1 MELLMMVVH
10 PTATKDYL
18 AVWRLSGV
26 NASKEITPDVVK
38 AAALKHKDEASGDA
52 KKVIDVAADIEGA
65 ESEVLG
71 AGVLFTPQAVKG
83 IAESHL
89 KERTDYKE
97 CIVVDYCSSTLLWGK
112 DGEWET
118 MPLFTDDAGN
128 ADDAS
133 DTPLAELLKRVEV
146 SDLTAFTGEKAR
158 IRTERSVK
166 RHWPY
171 VLKVKKVREV
181 PDEELTGLR
190 KDIKGLRLLDIALET
205 GVVHLLV
212 PNCKDVRGGEAQ
224 RYLWHKQLARAIY
237 AFERDRVAQKK
248 MQAGQEKIL
257 IRYGES
263 ENPVCVAITAEAL
276 KRELTIDGEPEKGA
290 TKHVYTAD
298 DIAIIRYG
306 ERGWEWSYFDIGEG
320 KHLVQRTGQNGEGIF
335 VLKQSAWCLL
345 RDAVDFKAPA
355 TEEEMLAY
363 ILRSLNS

>member
-10 PTATKDYL
+10 PTAAKDYL

-52 KKVIDVAADIEGA
+52 KKVIDVVADIEGA

-71 AGVLFTPQAVKG
+71 VGVLFTPQAVKG

-89 KERTDYKE
+89 KERADYKE
-97 CIVVDYCSSTLLWGK
+97 CVVVDYCSSTLLWGK

-118 MPLFTDDAGN
+118 MPLFANETGD
-128 ADDAS
+128 ADDVS
-133 DTPLAELLKRVEV
+133 EIPLAVLLERVEV
-146 SDLTAFTGEKAR
+146 SDLTAFTGAGAAE
-158 IRTERSVK
+158 RTERSVK

-171 VLKVKKVREV
+171 VLNVKVREV
-181 PDEELTGLR
+181 PDGELTGLR
-190 KDIKGLRLLDIALET
+190 KVFKGLHLLDIAVET
-205 GVVHLLV
+205 GDVHLLV
-212 PNCKDVRGGEAQ
+212 PNCKDVRGEEAQ
-224 RYLWHKQLARAIY
+224 RYLWRKQMARAIY
-237 AFERDRVAQKK
+237 AFERDKDAHKK
-248 MQAGQEKIL
+248 LQSGQEKVL
-257 IRYGES
+257 IHYGES
-263 ENPVCVAITAEAL
+263 ANTVCVAIARETL
-276 KRELTIDGEPEKGA
+276 KRVLTIDGEPEKGA

-320 KHLVQRTGQNGEGIF
+320 KDLVQRTGQNGEGIF

-355 TEEEMLAY
+355 TEDEMIDSL
-363 ILRSLNS
+363 LRMMNS

>member
-26 NASKEITPDVVK
+26 NASKEVTPDNVR

-71 AGVLFTPQAVKG
+71 VGVLFTLQAVKG

-97 CIVVDYCSSTLLWGK
+97 CVVVDYCSSTLLWGK

-118 MPLFTDDAGN
+118 MPLLADNATDGDDAP
-128 ADDAS
+128 

-146 SDLTAFTGEKAR
+146 SDLTAFTGAGAAE
-158 IRTERSVK
+158 RTERSVK

-171 VLKVKKVREV
+171 VLNVKVREV
-181 PDEELTGLR
+181 PDGELTDLR
-190 KDIKGLRLLDIALET
+190 KAFKGLHLLDIAVET
-205 GVVHLLV
+205 GDVHLLV
-212 PNCKDVRGGEAQ
+212 PNCKDVRGEEVQ
-224 RYLWHKQLARAIY
+224 RYLWRKQMARAIY
-237 AFERDRVAQKK
+237 AFERDKGAHRK

-276 KRELTIDGEPEKGA
+276 KKELTSVE
-290 TKHVYTAD
+290 
-298 DIAIIRYG
+298 
-306 ERGWEWSYFDIGEG
+306 
-320 KHLVQRTGQNGEGIF
+320 
-335 VLKQSAWCLL
+335 
-345 RDAVDFKAPA
+345 
-355 TEEEMLAY
+355 
-363 ILRSLNS
+363 

>member
-26 NASKEITPDVVK
+26 NASKEIAPDVVR

-52 KKVIDVAADIEGA
+52 KKVIDVVADIEGA

-89 KERTDYKE
+89 KERPDYKE
-97 CIVVDYCSSTLLWGK
+97 CVVVDYCSSTLLWGK
-112 DGEWET
+112 DGEWKT

-133 DTPLAELLKRVEV
+133 DMPLAALLERVEV
-146 SDLTAFTGEKAR
+146 SDLTAFTGAGAAE
-158 IRTERSVK
+158 RTERSVK

-171 VLKVKKVREV
+171 VLNVKVREV
-181 PDEELTGLR
+181 PDGELTDLR
-190 KDIKGLRLLDIALET
+190 KAFKGLHLLDIAVET
-205 GVVHLLV
+205 GDVHLLV
-212 PNCKDVRGGEAQ
+212 PNCKDVRGEEAQ
-224 RYLWHKQLARAIY
+224 RYLWRKQMARAIY
-237 AFERDRVAQKK
+237 AFERDKDAHKK
-248 MQAGQEKIL
+248 LQSGQEKIL

-263 ENPVCVAITAEAL
+263 ENPVCVAIAREAL

-298 DIAIIRYG
+298 DITIIRYG

-355 TEEEMLAY
+355 TEDEMIDSL
-363 ILRSLNS
+363 LRMMNS

>member
-26 NASKEITPDVVK
+26 NASKEVTPDAVR

-52 KKVIDVAADIEGA
+52 KKVIDVVADIEGA

-89 KERTDYKE
+89 KERPDYKE
-97 CIVVDYCSSTLLWGK
+97 CVVVDYCSSTLLWGK

-118 MPLFTDDAGN
+118 MPLFTGAAGAGDDAP
-128 ADDAS
+128 

-146 SDLTAFTGEKAR
+146 SDLTAFTGADAAE
-158 IRTERSVK
+158 RTERSVK

-171 VLKVKKVREV
+171 MLDVKVREV
-181 PDEELTGLR
+181 PDGELADLR
-190 KDIKGLRLLDIALET
+190 KAFKRLHLLDIAVET
-205 GVVHLLV
+205 GDVHLLV
-212 PNCKDVRGGEAQ
+212 PNCKDVRGEEAQ
-224 RYLWHKQLARAIY
+224 RYLWRKQMARAIY
-237 AFERDRVAQKK
+237 AFERAKSAHRK

-276 KRELTIDGEPEKGA
+276 KKELTSVE
-290 TKHVYTAD
+290 
-298 DIAIIRYG
+298 
-306 ERGWEWSYFDIGEG
+306 
-320 KHLVQRTGQNGEGIF
+320 
-335 VLKQSAWCLL
+335 
-345 RDAVDFKAPA
+345 
-355 TEEEMLAY
+355 
-363 ILRSLNS
+363 

>member
-26 NASKEITPDVVK
+26 NASKEITPDNVR

-52 KKVIDVAADIEGA
+52 KKVIDVVADIEGA

-112 DGEWET
+112 DGEWKT
-118 MPLFTDDAGN
+118 MPLLADTGDDAP
-128 ADDAS
+128 
-133 DTPLAELLKRVEV
+133 DTPLAALLERVEV
-146 SDLTAFTGEKAR
+146 SDLTAFTGADAAE
-158 IRTERSVK
+158 RTERSVK

-171 VLKVKKVREV
+171 MLDVKVREV
-181 PDEELTGLR
+181 PDGELADLR
-190 KDIKGLRLLDIALET
+190 KAFKGLHLLDIAVET
-205 GVVHLLV
+205 GDVHLLV
-212 PNCKDVRGGEAQ
+212 PNCKDVRGEEAQ
-224 RYLWHKQLARAIY
+224 RYLWRKQMARAIY
-237 AFERDRVAQKK
+237 AFERDKDAHKK
-248 MQAGQEKIL
+248 LQSGQEKIL

-276 KRELTIDGEPEKGA
+276 KKELTSVE
-290 TKHVYTAD
+290 
-298 DIAIIRYG
+298 
-306 ERGWEWSYFDIGEG
+306 
-320 KHLVQRTGQNGEGIF
+320 
-335 VLKQSAWCLL
+335 
-345 RDAVDFKAPA
+345 
-355 TEEEMLAY
+355 
-363 ILRSLNS
+363 

>member
-26 NASKEITPDVVK
+26 NASKEITPDNVR
-38 AAALKHKDEASGDA
+38 AAALKYKDEASGDA
-52 KKVIDVAADIEGA
+52 KKVIDVVADIEGA

-97 CIVVDYCSSTLLWGK
+97 CVVVDYCSSTLLWGK

-118 MPLFTDDAGN
+118 MPLFTDNAGN
-128 ADDAS
+128 VDDAL
-133 DTPLAELLKRVEV
+133 DTPLAELLERVEV
-146 SDLTAFTGEKAR
+146 SDLTAFTGADAAE
-158 IRTERSVK
+158 RTERSVK

-171 VLKVKKVREV
+171 VLNVKVREV
-181 PDEELTGLR
+181 PDGELTDLR
-190 KDIKGLRLLDIALET
+190 KAFKGLHLLDIAVET
-205 GVVHLLV
+205 GDVHLLV
-212 PNCKDVRGGEAQ
+212 PNCKDVRGEEAQ
-224 RYLWHKQLARAIY
+224 RYLWRKQMARAIY
-237 AFERDRVAQKK
+237 AFERDKDAHKK
-248 MQAGQEKIL
+248 LQAGQEKVL
-257 IRYGES
+257 IHYGES
-263 ENPVCVAITAEAL
+263 ANTVCVAIAREAL

-298 DIAIIRYG
+298 DIAITRYG

>member
-26 NASKEITPDVVK
+26 NASKEIAPDVVK

-52 KKVIDVAADIEGA
+52 KKVIDVVADIEGA

-97 CIVVDYCSSTLLWGK
+97 CVVVDYCSSTLLWSK
-112 DGEWET
+112 DGEWKT

-128 ADDAS
+128 TDDVS
-133 DTPLAELLKRVEV
+133 ETPLAALLERVEV
-146 SDLTAFTGEKAR
+146 SDLTAFTGENAQ

-205 GVVHLLV
+205 GAVHLLL
-212 PNCKDVRGGEAQ
+212 PNCKDARGGEAQ
-224 RYLWHKQLARAIY
+224 RYLWRKQMARAVY
-237 AFERDRVAQKK
+237 AFERDRGAQKK

-276 KRELTIDGEPEKGA
+276 KRELTSVE
-290 TKHVYTAD
+290 
-298 DIAIIRYG
+298 
-306 ERGWEWSYFDIGEG
+306 
-320 KHLVQRTGQNGEGIF
+320 
-335 VLKQSAWCLL
+335 
-345 RDAVDFKAPA
+345 
-355 TEEEMLAY
+355 
-363 ILRSLNS
+363 

>member
-26 NASKEITPDVVK
+26 NASKEITPDNVR

-52 KKVIDVAADIEGA
+52 KKVIDVVADIEGA

-71 AGVLFTPQAVKG
+71 VGVLFTPQAVKG

-89 KERTDYKE
+89 KERPDYEE
-97 CIVVDYCSSTLLWGK
+97 CVVVDYCSSTLLWGK

-118 MPLFTDDAGN
+118 MPLLADNATDGDDAP
-128 ADDAS
+128 

-146 SDLTAFTGEKAR
+146 SDLTAFTGAGAAE
-158 IRTERSVK
+158 RTERSVK

-171 VLKVKKVREV
+171 VLNVKVREV
-181 PDEELTGLR
+181 PDGELADLR
-190 KDIKGLRLLDIALET
+190 KAFKGLHLLDIAVET
-205 GVVHLLV
+205 GDVHLLV
-212 PNCKDVRGGEAQ
+212 PNCKDVRGEEAQ
-224 RYLWHKQLARAIY
+224 RYLWRKQMARAIY

-276 KRELTIDGEPEKGA
+276 KKELTSVE
-290 TKHVYTAD
+290 
-298 DIAIIRYG
+298 
-306 ERGWEWSYFDIGEG
+306 
-320 KHLVQRTGQNGEGIF
+320 
-335 VLKQSAWCLL
+335 
-345 RDAVDFKAPA
+345 
-355 TEEEMLAY
+355 
-363 ILRSLNS
+363 

>member
-26 NASKEITPDVVK
+26 NASKEVTPDVVK

-52 KKVIDVAADIEGA
+52 RKVVDVAADIEGA

-71 AGVLFTPQAVKG
+71 VGVLFTPQAVKG

-97 CIVVDYCSSTLLWGK
+97 CVVVDYCSSTLLWGK

-118 MPLFTDDAGN
+118 MPLFTDSADAG
-128 ADDAS
+128 DDVS
-133 DTPLAELLKRVEV
+133 ETPLAELLKRVEV
-146 SDLTAFTGEKAR
+146 SDLTAFTGADAAE
-158 IRTERSVK
+158 RTERSVK

-171 VLKVKKVREV
+171 MLDVKVREV
-181 PDEELTGLR
+181 PDGELTDLR
-190 KDIKGLRLLDIALET
+190 KAFKGLHLLDIAVET
-205 GVVHLLV
+205 GDVHLLV
-212 PNCKDVRGGEAQ
+212 PNCKDVRKEEAR
-224 RYLWHKQLARAIY
+224 RYLWRKQMARAIY
-237 AFERDRVAQKK
+237 AFERDKGAHRK

-276 KRELTIDGEPEKGA
+276 KKELTSVE
-290 TKHVYTAD
+290 
-298 DIAIIRYG
+298 
-306 ERGWEWSYFDIGEG
+306 
-320 KHLVQRTGQNGEGIF
+320 
-335 VLKQSAWCLL
+335 
-345 RDAVDFKAPA
+345 
-355 TEEEMLAY
+355 
-363 ILRSLNS
+363 

>member
-26 NASKEITPDVVK
+26 NASKEIAPDVVK

-52 KKVIDVAADIEGA
+52 KKVIDVVADIEGA

-71 AGVLFTPQAVKG
+71 VGVLFTPQAVKG

-89 KERTDYKE
+89 KERPDYEE
-97 CIVVDYCSSTLLWGK
+97 CVVVDYCSSTLLWGK

-133 DTPLAELLKRVEV
+133 DMPLAALLERVEV
-146 SDLTAFTGEKAR
+146 SDLTAFTGAGAAE
-158 IRTERSVK
+158 RTERSVK

-171 VLKVKKVREV
+171 VLNVKVREV
-181 PDEELTGLR
+181 PDGELTGLR
-190 KDIKGLRLLDIALET
+190 KVFKGLHLLDIAVET
-205 GVVHLLV
+205 GDVHLLV
-212 PNCKDVRGGEAQ
+212 PNCKDVRGEEAQ
-224 RYLWHKQLARAIY
+224 RYLWRKQMARAIY

-263 ENPVCVAITAEAL
+263 ENPVCVAITADAL
-276 KRELTIDGEPEKGA
+276 KRELTSVE
-290 TKHVYTAD
+290 
-298 DIAIIRYG
+298 
-306 ERGWEWSYFDIGEG
+306 
-320 KHLVQRTGQNGEGIF
+320 
-335 VLKQSAWCLL
+335 
-345 RDAVDFKAPA
+345 
-355 TEEEMLAY
+355 
-363 ILRSLNS
+363 

>member
-38 AAALKHKDEASGDA
+38 AAALKHKDSASGDA

-71 AGVLFTPQAVKG
+71 VGVLFTPQAVKG

-89 KERTDYKE
+89 KERPDYKE
-97 CIVVDYCSSTLLWGK
+97 CVVVDYCSSTLLWGK

-118 MPLFTDDAGN
+118 MPLFTDSADAG
-128 ADDAS
+128 DDVS
-133 DTPLAELLKRVEV
+133 ETPLAELLKRVEV
-146 SDLTAFTGEKAR
+146 SDLTAFTGADAAE
-158 IRTERSVK
+158 RTERSVK

-171 VLKVKKVREV
+171 MLDVKVREV
-181 PDEELTGLR
+181 PDGELTDLR
-190 KDIKGLRLLDIALET
+190 KAFKGLHLLDIAVET
-205 GVVHLLV
+205 GDVHLLV
-212 PNCKDVRGGEAQ
+212 PNCKDVRGEEAQ
-224 RYLWHKQLARAIY
+224 RYLWRKQMARAIY
-237 AFERDRVAQKK
+237 AFERDKGAHRK

-276 KRELTIDGEPEKGA
+276 KKELTSVE
-290 TKHVYTAD
+290 
-298 DIAIIRYG
+298 
-306 ERGWEWSYFDIGEG
+306 
-320 KHLVQRTGQNGEGIF
+320 
-335 VLKQSAWCLL
+335 
-345 RDAVDFKAPA
+345 
-355 TEEEMLAY
+355 
-363 ILRSLNS
+363 

>member
-10 PTATKDYL
+10 PTAVEDYL
-18 AVWRLSGV
+18 ATWRLSGV
-26 NASKEITPDVVK
+26 NASKEVTPDTVR
-38 AAALKHKDEASGDA
+38 AAALKHKDEASGGA
-52 KKVIDVAADIEGA
+52 RKVVDVVSSIEGA
-65 ESEVLG
+65 ESEALG
-71 AGVLFTPQAVKG
+71 VGVLFTPQAIKG

-89 KERTDYKE
+89 EERPDYKE
-97 CIVVDYCSSTLLWGK
+97 CVVVDYCSSTLLWGK

-118 MPLFTDDAGN
+118 MPLFTDDASN
-128 ADDAS
+128 ADDVS
-133 DTPLAELLKRVEV
+133 EIPLAALLERVEV
-146 SDLTAFTGEKAR
+146 SDLTAFTGEKAQ

-205 GVVHLLV
+205 GAVHLLL

-224 RYLWHKQLARAIY
+224 RYLWRKQMARAVY
-237 AFERDRVAQKK
+237 AFERDRGAQKK

-276 KRELTIDGEPEKGA
+276 KKELTSVE
-290 TKHVYTAD
+290 
-298 DIAIIRYG
+298 
-306 ERGWEWSYFDIGEG
+306 
-320 KHLVQRTGQNGEGIF
+320 
-335 VLKQSAWCLL
+335 
-345 RDAVDFKAPA
+345 
-355 TEEEMLAY
+355 
-363 ILRSLNS
+363 

>member
-10 PTATKDYL
+10 PTAVEDYL
-18 AVWRLSGV
+18 ATWRLSGV
-26 NASKEITPDVVK
+26 NASKEVTPDAVR
-38 AAALKHKDEASGDA
+38 AAALKHKDEASGGA
-52 KKVIDVAADIEGA
+52 RKVVDVVSSIEGA

-71 AGVLFTPQAVKG
+71 VGVLFTPQAVKG
-83 IAESHL
+83 IAASHL
-89 KERTDYKE
+89 EERPDYKE
-97 CIVVDYCSSTLLWGK
+97 CVVVDYCSSTLLWGK

-118 MPLFTDDAGN
+118 MPLFTDDAGS

-133 DTPLAELLKRVEV
+133 DIPLAALLERVEV
-146 SDLTAFTGEKAR
+146 SDLTAFTGAGAAE
-158 IRTERSVK
+158 RTERSVK

-171 VLKVKKVREV
+171 VLNVKVREV
-181 PDEELTGLR
+181 PDDELTGLR
-190 KDIKGLRLLDIALET
+190 KAFKGLHLLDIAVET
-205 GVVHLLV
+205 GDVHLLV
-212 PNCKDVRGGEAQ
+212 PNCKDVRGEEAQ
-224 RYLWHKQLARAIY
+224 RYLWRKQMARAIY

-248 MQAGQEKIL
+248 MQAGQGKIL

-298 DIAIIRYG
+298 DITIIRYG

-355 TEEEMLAY
+355 TEDEMIDSL
-363 ILRSLNS
+363 LRMMNS

>member
-26 NASKEITPDVVK
+26 NASKEITPDNVK
-38 AAALKHKDEASGDA
+38 AAALKHKDSASGDA

-71 AGVLFTPQAVKG
+71 VGVLFTPQAVKG

-89 KERTDYKE
+89 NERTEYEE
-97 CIVVDYCSSTLLWGK
+97 CVVVDYCSSTLLWGK

-133 DTPLAELLKRVEV
+133 DTPLAALLERVEV
-146 SDLTAFTGEKAR
+146 SDLTAFTGVDAAE
-158 IRTERSVK
+158 RTERSVK

-171 VLKVKKVREV
+171 MLDVKVREV
-181 PDEELTGLR
+181 PDGELADLR
-190 KDIKGLRLLDIALET
+190 KDIKGLHLLDIAVET
-205 GVVHLLV
+205 GDVHLLV
-212 PNCKDVRGGEAQ
+212 PNCKDVRGEEAQ
-224 RYLWHKQLARAIY
+224 RYLWRKQMARAIY
-237 AFERDRVAQKK
+237 AFERDKGAHRK

-263 ENPVCVAITAEAL
+263 ENPVCVAITREAL

-320 KHLVQRTGQNGEGIF
+320 KDLVQRTGQNGEGIF

-355 TEEEMLAY
+355 TEDEMIDSL
-363 ILRSLNS
+363 LRMMNS

>member
-26 NASKEITPDVVK
+26 NASKEVTPDVVK

-52 KKVIDVAADIEGA
+52 RKVVDVAADIEGA

-71 AGVLFTPQAVKG
+71 VGVLFTPQAVKG

-97 CIVVDYCSSTLLWGK
+97 CVVVDYCSSTLLWGK

-118 MPLFTDDAGN
+118 MPLFTDSADAG
-128 ADDAS
+128 DDVS
-133 DTPLAELLKRVEV
+133 ETPLAELLKRVEV
-146 SDLTAFTGEKAR
+146 SDLTAFTGADAAE
-158 IRTERSVK
+158 RTERSVK

-171 VLKVKKVREV
+171 MLDVKVREV
-181 PDEELTGLR
+181 PDGELTDLR
-190 KDIKGLRLLDIALET
+190 KAFKGLHLLDIAVET
-205 GVVHLLV
+205 GDVHLLV
-212 PNCKDVRGGEAQ
+212 PNCKDVRKEEAQ
-224 RYLWHKQLARAIY
+224 RYLWRKQMARAIY
-237 AFERDRVAQKK
+237 AFERDKGAHRK

-276 KRELTIDGEPEKGA
+276 KKELTSVE
-290 TKHVYTAD
+290 
-298 DIAIIRYG
+298 
-306 ERGWEWSYFDIGEG
+306 
-320 KHLVQRTGQNGEGIF
+320 
-335 VLKQSAWCLL
+335 
-345 RDAVDFKAPA
+345 
-355 TEEEMLAY
+355 
-363 ILRSLNS
+363 

>member
-26 NASKEITPDVVK
+26 NASKEVTPDAVR

-52 KKVIDVAADIEGA
+52 KKVIDVVADIEGA
-65 ESEVLG
+65 ESEPLG

-89 KERTDYKE
+89 EERADYKE
-97 CIVVDYCSSTLLWGK
+97 CVVVDYCSSTLLWGK

-118 MPLFTDDAGN
+118 MPLFTDKATDG
-128 ADDAS
+128 DDAP

-146 SDLTAFTGEKAR
+146 SDLTAFTGADAAE
-158 IRTERSVK
+158 RTERSVK

-171 VLKVKKVREV
+171 VLNVKVREV
-181 PDEELTGLR
+181 PDGELVGLR
-190 KDIKGLRLLDIALET
+190 KAFKGLHLLDIAVET
-205 GVVHLLV
+205 GDVHLLV
-212 PNCKDVRGGEAQ
+212 PNCKDVRGEEAQ
-224 RYLWHKQLARAIY
+224 RYLWRKQMARAIY
-237 AFERDRVAQKK
+237 AFERDKDAHKK
-248 MQAGQEKIL
+248 LQSGQEKVL
-257 IRYGES
+257 IHYGES
-263 ENPVCVAITAEAL
+263 ANTVCVAIAREAL

-298 DIAIIRYG
+298 DITIIRYG

>member
-26 NASKEITPDVVK
+26 NASKEVTPDVVK

-52 KKVIDVAADIEGA
+52 RKVVDVAADIEGA

-71 AGVLFTPQAVKG
+71 VGVLFTPQAVKG

-97 CIVVDYCSSTLLWGK
+97 CVVVDYCSSTLLWGK

-118 MPLFTDDAGN
+118 MPLFTDSADAG
-128 ADDAS
+128 DDVS
-133 DTPLAELLKRVEV
+133 ETPLAELLKRVEV
-146 SDLTAFTGEKAR
+146 SDLTAFTGADAAE
-158 IRTERSVK
+158 RTERSVK

-171 VLKVKKVREV
+171 MLDVKVREV
-181 PDEELTGLR
+181 PDGELTDLR
-190 KDIKGLRLLDIALET
+190 KAFKGLHLLDIAVGT
-205 GVVHLLV
+205 GDVHLLV
-212 PNCKDVRGGEAQ
+212 PNYKDVRKEEAQ
-224 RYLWHKQLARAIY
+224 RYLWRKQMARAIY
-237 AFERDRVAQKK
+237 AFERDKGAHRK

-276 KRELTIDGEPEKGA
+276 KKELTSVE
-290 TKHVYTAD
+290 
-298 DIAIIRYG
+298 
-306 ERGWEWSYFDIGEG
+306 
-320 KHLVQRTGQNGEGIF
+320 
-335 VLKQSAWCLL
+335 
-345 RDAVDFKAPA
+345 
-355 TEEEMLAY
+355 
-363 ILRSLNS
+363 

>member
-26 NASKEITPDVVK
+26 NASKEVTPDNVR

-52 KKVIDVAADIEGA
+52 KKVIDVVADIEGA
-65 ESEVLG
+65 ESEPLG

-89 KERTDYKE
+89 KERSDYKE
-97 CIVVDYCSSTLLWGK
+97 CVVVDYCSSTLLWGK

-128 ADDAS
+128 GDGAP
-133 DTPLAELLKRVEV
+133 DTPLAALLERVEV
-146 SDLTAFTGEKAR
+146 SDLTAFTGADAAE
-158 IRTERSVK
+158 RTERSVK

-171 VLKVKKVREV
+171 MLDVKVREV
-181 PDEELTGLR
+181 PDGELTDLR
-190 KDIKGLRLLDIALET
+190 KAFKGLHLLDIAVET
-205 GVVHLLV
+205 GDVHLLV
-212 PNCKDVRGGEAQ
+212 PNCKDVRGEEAQ
-224 RYLWHKQLARAIY
+224 RYLWRKQMARAIY
-237 AFERDRVAQKK
+237 AFERDKGTHRK

-276 KRELTIDGEPEKGA
+276 KKELTVEK
-290 TKHVYTAD
+290 
-298 DIAIIRYG
+298 
-306 ERGWEWSYFDIGEG
+306 
-320 KHLVQRTGQNGEGIF
+320 
-335 VLKQSAWCLL
+335 
-345 RDAVDFKAPA
+345 
-355 TEEEMLAY
+355 
-363 ILRSLNS
+363 